1 MLLLVALALVLGPA
15 QATVAEPLNALLVG
29 NAAYAQAPL
38 SNPANDARAVAPA
51 LRKAG
56 FAIDL
61 RLDANQRRLNE
72 AVRAFGD
79 WLKGGGAGLF
89 CFAGHGVQIKG
100 RYFLLPV
107 GEDIRREDAVP
118 FRTVGVQLVLDKLG
132 SAKNRSNAVILD
144 ACRDNPFART
154 SRSAG
159 GGLGSMDAP
168 FGSLVAFATAPGS
181 VASDGQGT
189 NGLYTQHRL
198 ANIEKPGLPAAELF
212 KRVRLGVRLDSNRRQ
227 VPWEN
232 TSLAGDFFFVP
243 PAAAARPATATLP
256 PTALEHVARAERAH
270 ELLRQ
275 RQLDD
280 AERQFQAPAR
290 DTHLEVALM
299 GQEGLD
305 QALLA
310 RGDAAARCS
319 RPTTSS
325 PARRR
330 AAPPMSARR
339 SRTGSRC
346 RRC

>member
-1 MLLLVALALVLGPA
+1 M
-15 QATVAEPLNALLVG
+15 
-29 NAAYAQAPL
+29 
-38 SNPANDARAVAPA
+38 
-51 LRKAG
+51 
-56 FAIDL
+56 
-61 RLDANQRRLNE
+61 
-72 AVRAFGD
+72 
-79 WLKGGGAGLF
+79 
-89 CFAGHGVQIKG
+89 
-100 RYFLLPV
+100 
-107 GEDIRREDAVP
+107 
-118 FRTVGVQLVLDKLG
+118 
-132 SAKNRSNAVILD
+132 
-144 ACRDNPFART
+144 
-154 SRSAG
+154 
-159 GGLGSMDAP
+159 
-168 FGSLVAFATAPGS
+168 
-181 VASDGQGT
+181 
-189 NGLYTQHRL
+189 
-198 ANIEKPGLPAAELF
+198 
-212 KRVRLGVRLDSNRRQ
+212 
-227 VPWEN
+227 PWEN